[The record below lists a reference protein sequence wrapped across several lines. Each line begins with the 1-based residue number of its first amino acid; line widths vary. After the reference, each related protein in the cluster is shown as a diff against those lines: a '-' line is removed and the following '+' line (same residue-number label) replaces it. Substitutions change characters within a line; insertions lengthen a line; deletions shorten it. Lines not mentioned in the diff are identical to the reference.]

1 MIQLF
6 SKSVSNFQIK
16 VNPIFLCEYCMVL
29 ETTIKV
35 SNELKDVLK
44 ENKKEGET
52 YNEMIISMYLRLKD
66 QGWREYEGKF

>member
-1 MIQLF
+1 
-6 SKSVSNFQIK
+6 
-16 VNPIFLCEYCMVL
+16 MVL

-66 QGWREYEGKF
+66 QGWREFEGKF

>member
-16 VNPIFLCEYCMVL
+16 VNPTFLCEYCMVL

-35 SNELKDVLK
+35 SKKLRDELKEELHY
-44 ENKKEGET
+44 GES
-52 YNEMIISMYLRLKD
+52 YNDMIIEMISRLKGD
-66 QGWREYEGKF
+66 GWRYYEA